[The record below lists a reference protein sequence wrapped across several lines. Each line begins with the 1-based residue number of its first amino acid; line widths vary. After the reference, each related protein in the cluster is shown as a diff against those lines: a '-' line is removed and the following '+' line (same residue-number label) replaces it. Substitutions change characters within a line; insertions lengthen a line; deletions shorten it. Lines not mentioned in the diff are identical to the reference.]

1 VVAAG
6 RVPDGLVDLVARRL
20 WVVGEPTRVRLLL
33 LLEGRE
39 AGVQELADELGS
51 SHQRVSKH
59 LRVLHSE
66 GLLSRR
72 ADGNQARYT
81 VCDFTIPRIVEQIA
95 ASVSGRIE
103 ELVDL
108 AELHV

>member
-1 VVAAG
+1 MALSRA
-6 RVPDGLVDLVARRL
+6 VPDGLVELVARRL

-39 AGVQELADELGS
+39 AGVQELADALGT

-59 LRVLHSE
+59 LRVLAGE
-66 GLLSRR
+66 GVLARR
-72 ADGNQARYT
+72 RDGNGARYR
-81 VCDFTIPRIVEQIA
+81 VCDFTARRLLEQAA
-95 ASVSGRIE
+95 ASVCGQIE

-108 AELHV
+108 AELDR